1 LGFQDVWKGVD
12 SKMTFAFKVH
22 QSIHLLHIPFV
33 ILKSER
39 MRNLSLKLDK
49 TLLKETEVLVAA
61 LEKTGLGTA
70 KSQNRT
76 GFGWLVIENI
86 LPPRLSL

>member
-1 LGFQDVWKGVD
+1 MK
-12 SKMTFAFKVH
+12 
-22 QSIHLLHIPFV
+22 
-33 ILKSER
+33 
-39 MRNLSLKLDK
+39 NLSLKLDK